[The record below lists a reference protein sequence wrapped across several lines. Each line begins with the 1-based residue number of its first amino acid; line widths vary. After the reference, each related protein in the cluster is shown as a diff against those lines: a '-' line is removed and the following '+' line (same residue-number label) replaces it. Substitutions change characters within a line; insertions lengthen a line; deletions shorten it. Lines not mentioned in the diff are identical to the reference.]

1 MDRRVAVKRYATA
14 QKHRSPVLVG
24 QSNLPQPW
32 SRRTARDYRDVPAKD
47 NQIIRG
53 LIVGLPL
60 AVALWL
66 MLALLVWATF

>member
-1 MDRRVAVKRYATA
+1 MNRYATA
-14 QKHRSPVLVG
+14 QKHTSPVLAG
-24 QSNLPQPW
+24 QGNLPQAW
-32 SRRTARDYRDVPAKD
+32 ARHTARERRDVPAKD